1 MAQALEATKDLV
13 VRAQA
18 GSREA
23 FEKLVRE
30 HSGLVAAV
38 AAAHMSDPAEVEDL
52 IQETFMTAWR
62 EIARLRKPESFGPW
76 VSAVARNL
84 ARAAAA
90 DRSRRSRLRVEAPGQ
105 RTVGEREGLYRRV
118 LSEVEALPDGYRE
131 VFLLRYVADRD
142 CASIA
147 CELGIALGTVT
158 SRLSR
163 GHAMLRQKLEREA
176 R

>member
-1 MAQALEATKDLV
+1 MAQTPDATEDLV

-18 GSREA
+18 GDRDA
-23 FEKLVRE
+23 FERLVRG

-38 AAAHMSDPAEVEDL
+38 AAAHISDRTEVDDL
-52 IQETFMTAWR
+52 VQETFMTAWR
-62 EIARLRKPESFGPW
+62 EISRLRKPESFGPW

-84 ARAAAA
+84 ARTAAA
-90 DRSRRSRLRVEAPGQ
+90 DSSRRSRMRPEIRRGASPE
-105 RTVGEREGLYRRV
+105 RTDEIYRRV
-118 LSEVEALPDGYRE
+118 LSAVESLPDGYRE
-131 VFLLRYVADRD
+131 VFLLRYVAERD
-142 CASIA
+142 CAEIA

-163 GHAMLRQKLEREA
+163 GHAMLREKLEGKA